1 MAAFEFSAIDTK
13 GRMHAGLLEGDTPR
27 QIRQQLREKDLTPL
41 SVDMVGEEKVRGSG
55 GYRSAKGRIRST
67 DLALISRQL
76 ATLLQAGTVMEECL
90 RTVAE
95 QAEKK
100 RLKSILL
107 SVRSKILE
115 GYSIDQGLADFPSV
129 FPELYRATLAAGEQ
143 AGHLD
148 VVFER
153 LADYTEFRQ
162 QLRQRL
168 MLALLYP
175 LLLTGVAVLII
186 GALLIYVVPQ
196 VVDVF
201 TRIDQELPLLTRFLI
216 GTSDFLQEKGL
227 FLLIAGIG
235 LAVLIKGLLRKEAVK
250 RYFHH
255 FLLKLPVI
263 GKLSCSLNAARFARS
278 FSIVTA
284 SGVPVLEGLKISSQV
299 INNLAMRE
307 ALDQATAKVR
317 EGSSLHQALAAGGYF
332 PPITI
337 HLIASGE
344 ASSNLENMLDR
355 AASTQERE
363 IESLTAVAMGI
374 FEPALILV
382 MGGIVLFIV
391 LAVLLPI
398 FELNQLVQ

>member
-1 MAAFEFSAIDTK
+1 MAAFEFSALDSG
-13 GRMHAGLLEGDTPR
+13 GRMHTGLLEGDTAR

-41 SVDMVGEEKVRGSG
+41 SVDMVEEEKVKSPGGS
-55 GYRSAKGRIRST
+55 RSARGRIRAP

-76 ATLLQAGTVMEECL
+76 ATLVQSGTVMEECL

-100 RLKSILL
+100 RVKSILL

-115 GYSIDQGLADFPSV
+115 GYSIDQALADFPSV

-168 MLALLYP
+168 LLALLYP
-175 LLLTGVAVLII
+175 LLLTGVAILVI

-196 VVDVF
+196 VVEVF
-201 TRIDQELPLLTRFLI
+201 TRIDQTLPLLTRFLI
-216 GTSDFLQEKGL
+216 SISDFLQEKGL
-227 FLLIAGIG
+227 FLLAAGLG
-235 LAVLIKGLLRKEAVK
+235 LGAVIRGLLRRETVK
-250 RYFHH
+250 LRFHS

-263 GKLSCSLNAARFARS
+263 GKLSRSLNAARFARS

-299 INNLAMRE
+299 INNLAIRE
-307 ALDQATAKVR
+307 ALDQAAAKVR
-317 EGSSLHQALAAGGYF
+317 EGSSIHRALAAGGYF

-344 ASSNLENMLDR
+344 ASSNLEQMLDR

-363 IESLTAVAMGI
+363 IESMIALTMGM